1 MKIVLR
7 IATVSLTLIATVWL
21 SSCDN
26 NFKEVQKSTIAEF
39 TPTGEADTINLKY
52 TDSGRIKSVLI
63 APKMLDYA
71 AVKFPFTEFPKG
83 LNITIYD
90 TNGKTTN
97 ITANYGVSFKDTKVI
112 DLRGNVKIANDNGQV
127 FKTEQLYFDQINEWF
142 YTDNTYNFD
151 DPKGKST
158 GEGVDFRKDLKII
171 NSQRI
176 SGEIQKSE

>member
-1 MKIVLR
+1 MPLL
-7 IATVSLTLIATVWL
+7 ATVML
-21 SSCDN
+21 SSCQN
-26 NFKEVQKSTIAEF
+26 HFKEVQQSTIAEF

-83 LNITIYD
+83 LNVTIYD
-90 TNGKTTN
+90 ANGKTTN
-97 ITANYGVSFKDTKVI
+97 ISANYGVSFKDTKVI
-112 DLRGNVKIANDNGQV
+112 DLRGNVKIANENGQV
-127 FKTEQLYFDQINEWF
+127 FKTDQLYFDQINEWF
-142 YTDNTYNFD
+142 YTDNTYTFD

-171 NSQRI
+171 NSQHI